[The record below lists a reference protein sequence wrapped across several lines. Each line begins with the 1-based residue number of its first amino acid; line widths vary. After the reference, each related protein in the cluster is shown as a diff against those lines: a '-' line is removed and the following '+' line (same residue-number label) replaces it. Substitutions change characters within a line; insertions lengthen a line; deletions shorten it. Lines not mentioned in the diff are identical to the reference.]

1 MKTNQVLTRPMG
13 NFKVFQRTVDGM
25 FNATE
30 LLKQWNEYSGQQKQ
44 MVHYFENQAT
54 KEFVDAIIEEE
65 NLYTENSTYSEVT
78 NNKVINN
85 GNMRKRNSVDGNNQ
99 AVKKVYIKQRG
110 GISGG
115 STWMHPLLFIDFA
128 MWLNP
133 SFKVKVLKFVYDQLI
148 QYRIEAGDTYREMAA
163 EIARISKREDIAR
176 NISNVASAI
185 NIIVYGRHQREI
197 RNKEAEEQS
206 MRDLV
211 KMQIK
216 VTELIKEGFIKSYDA
231 LINYLRRIWIERNQP
246 KELSAR

>member
-1 MKTNQVLTRPMG
+1 MKTNQTLTRQMG
-13 NFKVFQRTVDGM
+13 NFEVFQRTSDGF
-25 FNATE
+25 FNATA
-30 LLKQWNEYSGQQKQ
+30 LLRQWNKGDKKKDLDDFLGNK
-44 MVHYFENQAT
+44 MT
-54 KEFVDAIIEEE
+54 KEYIKVIESKE
-65 NLYTENSTYSEVT
+65 NLNTQKSGDLKVVKST
-78 NNKVINN
+78 
-85 GNMRKRNSVDGNNQ
+85 
-99 AVKKVYIKQRG
+99 RG
-110 GISGG
+110 KFGG
-115 STWMHPLLFIDFA
+115 TWMHPFLFIDFA
-128 MWLNP
+128 MWLNVE
-133 SFKVKVLKFVYDQLI
+133 FKYEVIKFVYDQLI

-216 VTELIKEGFIKSYDA
+216 VTELIKEGFIESYEA

>member
-1 MKTNQVLTRPMG
+1 MG
-13 NFKVFQRTVDGM
+13 NFEVFQRTSDGF
-25 FNATE
+25 FNATA
-30 LLKQWNEYSGQQKQ
+30 LLRQWNKGDKKKDLDDFLGNK
-44 MVHYFENQAT
+44 MT
-54 KEFVDAIIEEE
+54 KEYIKVIESKE
-65 NLYTENSTYSEVT
+65 NLNTQKSGDLKVVKST
-78 NNKVINN
+78 
-85 GNMRKRNSVDGNNQ
+85 
-99 AVKKVYIKQRG
+99 RG
-110 GISGG
+110 KFGG
-115 STWMHPLLFIDFA
+115 TWMHPFLFIDFA
-128 MWLNP
+128 MWLNVE
-133 SFKVKVLKFVYDQLI
+133 FKYEVIKFVYDQLV

-216 VTELIKEGFIKSYDA
+216 VTELIKEGFIESYDA

>member
-1 MKTNQVLTRPMG
+1 MG
-13 NFKVFQRTVDGM
+13 NFEVFQRTSDGF
-25 FNATE
+25 FNATA
-30 LLKQWNEYSGQQKQ
+30 LLRQWNKGDKKKDLDDFLGNK
-44 MVHYFENQAT
+44 MT
-54 KEFVDAIIEEE
+54 KEYIKVIESRE
-65 NLYTENSTYSEVT
+65 NLNTQKSGDLKVVKST
-78 NNKVINN
+78 
-85 GNMRKRNSVDGNNQ
+85 
-99 AVKKVYIKQRG
+99 RG
-110 GISGG
+110 KFGG
-115 STWMHPLLFIDFA
+115 TWMHPFLFIDFA
-128 MWLNP
+128 MWLNVE
-133 SFKVKVLKFVYDQLI
+133 FKYEVIKFVYDQLI

-216 VTELIKEGFIKSYDA
+216 VTELIKEGFIESYEA

>member
-1 MKTNQVLTRPMG
+1 MKTNQTLTRQMG
-13 NFKVFQRTVDGM
+13 NFEVFQRTSDGF
-25 FNATE
+25 FNATA
-30 LLKQWNEYSGQQKQ
+30 LLRQWNKGDKKKDLDDFLGNK
-44 MVHYFENQAT
+44 MT
-54 KEFVDAIIEEE
+54 KEYIKVIESKE
-65 NLYTENSTYSEVT
+65 NLNTQKSGDLKVVKST
-78 NNKVINN
+78 
-85 GNMRKRNSVDGNNQ
+85 
-99 AVKKVYIKQRG
+99 RG
-110 GISGG
+110 KFGG
-115 STWMHPLLFIDFA
+115 TWMHPFLFIDFA
-128 MWLNP
+128 MWLNVE
-133 SFKVKVLKFVYDQLI
+133 FKYEVIKFVYDQLV

-231 LINYLRRIWIERNQP
+231 LIDYLRRIWIERNQP